1 MFTSSARDLSGL
13 EKAAV
18 LLLALGPQES
28 TKLISGLTSR
38 EVARLADQFAQVHTV
53 DEETRTRVLQE
64 FREAVPV
71 DHPSYRALSPP
82 SRPPE
87 AKTSA
92 RLAAAG
98 EASAEPPAQAE
109 ESVRPYNFADLDKV
123 SPRALRQRRP
133 PSAPCVE
140 LLAETAILCR
150 ARLAAF
156 ALTLTEVADLR
167 VNDVLLLGPASEPDV
182 ALVTD
187 GDCRFRG
194 RLLIRDGHL
203 AVEIAPEDGAAGGN
217 P

>member
-18 LLLALGPQES
+18 LLLALGPQQS

-38 EVARLADQFAQVHTV
+38 EVARLADQLARVHTV
-53 DEETRTRVLQE
+53 DDETRTRVLRE
-64 FREAVPV
+64 FQEAVPA
-71 DHPSYRALSPP
+71 DPPSRRFMSPP
-82 SRPPE
+82 SLPPE
-87 AKTSA
+87 AKASA

-98 EASAEPPAQAE
+98 EAAAEPRARAE
-109 ESVRPYNFADLDKV
+109 ESVRPYDFANLDKI
-123 SPRALRQRRP
+123 SPSALRRRRP
-133 PSAPCVE
+133 PSAPCAE
-140 LLAETAILCR
+140 LLAETSVLCR

-156 ALTLTEVADLR
+156 ALSLTEVAGLR
-167 VNDVLLLGPASEPDV
+167 VNDVLLLGPASEPDI
-182 ALVTD
+182 ALVAGD
-187 GDCRFRG
+187 DCRFQG

>member
-18 LLLALGPQES
+18 LLLALGPQKS
-28 TKLISGLTSR
+28 TRLISGLTPR
-38 EVARLADQFAQVHTV
+38 EVARLADQLARVHTV
-53 DEETRTRVLQE
+53 DDETRTRVLRE
-64 FREAVPV
+64 FRQAIPA
-71 DHPSYRALSPP
+71 DPPSRRFMSPP

-87 AKTSA
+87 TKASA

-98 EASAEPPAQAE
+98 EAPAEPRAPAGG
-109 ESVRPYNFADLDKV
+109 SIRPYNFAALDKIAP
-123 SPRALRQRRP
+123 SALRRRRP
-133 PSAPCVE
+133 LSAPCVE
-140 LLAETAILCR
+140 LLAETAVLCR

-156 ALTLTEVADLR
+156 ALSLTEVAGLR

-182 ALVTD
+182 ALVAGD
-187 GDCRFRG
+187 DCRFRG

-203 AVEIAPEDGAAGGN
+203 AVEIAPEDGTAGGN

>member
-18 LLLALGPQES
+18 LLLALGPQQS

-38 EVARLADQFAQVHTV
+38 EVARLADQLARVHTV
-53 DEETRTRVLQE
+53 DDETRTRVLRE

-71 DHPSYRALSPP
+71 DHLGHRALSPP
-82 SRPPE
+82 SLPPE
-87 AKTSA
+87 TKTSPRLTASEAPGEPRA
-92 RLAAAG
+92 R
-98 EASAEPPAQAE
+98 AE
-109 ESVRPYNFADLDKV
+109 ESVRPYDFANLDKI
-123 SPRALRQRRP
+123 SPSALRRRRP
-133 PSAPCVE
+133 PSAPCAE
-140 LLAETAILCR
+140 LLAETSVLCR

-156 ALTLTEVADLR
+156 ALSLTEVAGLR
-167 VNDVLLLGPASEPDV
+167 VNDVLLLGPASEPDI
-182 ALVTD
+182 ALVAGD
-187 GDCRFRG
+187 DCRFQG